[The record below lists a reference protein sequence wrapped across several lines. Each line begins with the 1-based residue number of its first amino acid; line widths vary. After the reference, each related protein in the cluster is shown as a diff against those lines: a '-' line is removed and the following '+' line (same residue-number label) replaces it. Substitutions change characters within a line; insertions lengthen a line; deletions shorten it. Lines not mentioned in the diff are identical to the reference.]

1 MIFIG
6 MAAYQI
12 TPFST
17 SSPIHFN
24 TFQFSQSHH
33 THTSLSLSLP
43 FFFFFFLVTIN
54 TFPPSPWI
62 VRVIGAFAD
71 RIRCYIYTCFCF
83 PFETASMC
91 YAFIAACECRT
102 RLEEMLHK
110 PEHQRNLIELD
121 VDDLV
126 NSVKDFDDVF
136 WALQYMGTVGVRS
149 RPLSPTA
156 AEIPGSEWTGRF
168 KIKGIR
174 RIPTT
179 KLDQVKS
186 YIREKCGVLATFRIN
201 QDFYSHSVAMPYERD
216 RSTADNGF
224 HNVCLTGYD
233 DNKGIWSFLNS
244 FGADWGKNGFGKIR
258 YNHVVQYVVPIFMDE
273 EILPSYEN
281 VQLPNDPAPP
291 PVASTSSSSC
301 DAQEHQT
308 RRRFG
313 RQH

>member
-1 MIFIG
+1 MDR
-6 MAAYQI
+6 
-12 TPFST
+12 T
-17 SSPIHFN
+17 SH
-24 TFQFSQSHH
+24 
-33 THTSLSLSLP
+33 
-43 FFFFFFLVTIN
+43 
-54 TFPPSPWI
+54 
-62 VRVIGAFAD
+62 
-71 RIRCYIYTCFCF
+71 RCICGQN
-83 PFETASMC
+83 PSMC

-308 RRRFG
+308 RRRYVYSNCHVILPIFHSLHFFCFAS
-313 RQH
+313 QIAL